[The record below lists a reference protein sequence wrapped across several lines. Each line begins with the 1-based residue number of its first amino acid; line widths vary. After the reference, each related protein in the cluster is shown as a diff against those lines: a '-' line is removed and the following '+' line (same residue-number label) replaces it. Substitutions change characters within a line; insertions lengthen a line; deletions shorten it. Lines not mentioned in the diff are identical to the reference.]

1 MDMYASF
8 LRAYAGREK
17 QGNKVQDETR
27 CGRALR
33 VCECVC
39 VCEREARVRA
49 RAREDEDEGVRVL
62 KMDHH

>member
-1 MDMYASF
+1 MQEGESKVIRCRTRRD
-8 LRAYAGREK
+8 AGVRY
-17 QGNKVQDETR
+17 
-27 CGRALR
+27 
-33 VCECVC
+33 VCVSVC